1 MGEDMPHG
9 PCPECGKP
17 IQMYGNMDNPGK
29 TGAGYEC
36 PDLDCPH
43 PPDVKYESDDP
54 VQPDKMPPYD
64 EETVRRREA
73 AKMRKAFRTGWS
85 VISKKSWDD
94 MTEEEDS
101 GWTDNPMECRG
112 CGHILSDSEWEQKRC
127 PECGTRNTVHPMFR

>member
-36 PDLDCPH
+36 PDLDCPY

-73 AKMRKAFRTGWS
+73 AKMRKAFQTGWS
-85 VISKKSWDD
+85 VAKSPCAIEKGGKICPTCGLDD
-94 MTEEEDS
+94 DTLS
-101 GWTDNPMECRG
+101 ITGCPMKQG
-112 CGHILSDSEWEQKRC
+112 
-127 PECGTRNTVHPMFR
+127 M